1 MYTYPLWTWIYKA
14 VWIYNYSVCSYA
26 WSVAIFLEF
35 DYSAAADRLRNQLS
49 TLIKLK
55 YDAMMSSLF
64 SKRVITDNERKEIDT
79 RIGDGKMTY
88 LIVDI
93 ILPSLNQNFSKKYK
107 YFLQSLEESDDIDL
121 KSTAEKLGKLNWH
134 SIFCPFLHYYL
145 GQKTVVCRSYMCE
158 KLISRIVFLI
168 QEKSKLSL

>member
-1 MYTYPLWTWIYKA
+1 MYTYPLWTWIYKV

>member
-1 MYTYPLWTWIYKA
+1 
-14 VWIYNYSVCSYA
+14 
-26 WSVAIFLEF
+26 
-35 DYSAAADRLRNQLS
+35 
-49 TLIKLK
+49 
-55 YDAMMSSLF
+55 MMSSLF

-134 SIFCPFLHYYL
+134 SIFCPVLHYYL

-168 QEKSKLSL
+168 QSYHYNVALLDQYVTGPAKIGHICTQILA